1 MSYPQLVYSSSNVR
15 GHLWVAELG
24 LGNTHDSFEPLES
37 AECEIAVCLGCFCL
51 LVGLKVGG
59 HENSVQMA
67 FLARLALGL
76 WHIALIVE
84 LRAVRIFQPK
94 YQFGHP
100 EKYLFLLSNK
110 TLSGSKYPK
119 KKLI

>member
-1 MSYPQLVYSSSNVR
+1 MSYPELIYSSLNVQ

-24 LGNTHDSFEPLES
+24 LGNSHDSFKPLES
-37 AECEIAVCLGCFCL
+37 AECEIAVCFGCFCL

-59 HENSVQMA
+59 HENGVQMA
-67 FLARLALGL
+67 FLASLALGL

-94 YQFGHP
+94 CRSGHP
-100 EKYLFLLSNK
+100 ENYLFSSSNK
-110 TLSGSKYPK
+110 ILSGSKYPK
-119 KKLI
+119 NKII